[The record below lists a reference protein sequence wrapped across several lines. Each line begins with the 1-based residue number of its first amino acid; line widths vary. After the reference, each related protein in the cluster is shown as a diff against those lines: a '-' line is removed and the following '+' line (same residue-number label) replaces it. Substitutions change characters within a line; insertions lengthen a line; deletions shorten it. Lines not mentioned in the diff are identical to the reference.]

1 RKSLLSQQF
10 SAVLPGWNAVRAEG
24 FSRWSPCSVLHVEN
38 HVCRLGNNGIVGDE
52 DDAAIFFVGQPLQN
66 PDNIPAVFLVQIAG
80 RLVGQD
86 DLAACRQGSCDGD
99 PLLLTAGQ
107 GGG

>member
-1 RKSLLSQQF
+1 MEPMLRPACGKPRLPPRQQ
-10 SAVLPGWNAVRAEG
+10 R
-24 FSRWSPCSVLHVEN
+24 
-38 HVCRLGNNGIVGDE
+38 IVGDE